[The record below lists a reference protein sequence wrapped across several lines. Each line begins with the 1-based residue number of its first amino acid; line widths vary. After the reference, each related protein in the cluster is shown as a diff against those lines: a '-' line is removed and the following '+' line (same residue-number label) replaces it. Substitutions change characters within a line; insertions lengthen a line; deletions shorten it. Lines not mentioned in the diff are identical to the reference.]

1 MDGKF
6 LDLNLL
12 RVLRVLLQELSV
24 TRAAERLHLSQPAV
38 SASLKRL
45 RQSFDDP
52 LFHPARRGI
61 TPTPRALELA
71 EKVERI
77 LQEAESLT
85 APAHFDPRT
94 EPTRFVI
101 GANDFGLFSVVAP
114 LLERIHRVSP
124 QTELIVK
131 RLSQDIGRQL
141 AHGEMDVAITL
152 MSTPVSGARV
162 RPLFRETFTAIVRK
176 GHPCLDRRLDLDE
189 FCALPQVR
197 VSAADAR
204 QADPID
210 EALTELG
217 RTRRVVVTIPSFFS
231 LPQLL
236 PNSEMIA
243 VAPTRLARHFGG
255 TLTSTTLPLHVSGF
269 TMNMTWDSRTQES
282 ESHKWLR
289 REMEAVASDAGQ
301 VGGGPNSGAG
311 VSLP

>member
-1 MDGKF
+1 MDNRS

-24 TRAAERLHLSQPAV
+24 TRASERLNLSQPAV
-38 SASLKRL
+38 SAALNRL

-77 LQEAESLT
+77 LQDAESLT
-85 APAHFDPRT
+85 AQSHFDPRT
-94 EPTRFVI
+94 EPARFVI
-101 GANDFGLFSVVAP
+101 GANDFGLFSIVAP

-131 RLSQDIGRQL
+131 RLSQNIGRQL

-162 RPLFRETFTAIVRK
+162 RPLFRETFTAIARK
-176 GHPCLDRRLDLDE
+176 GHPCLDRPLGLNE
-189 FCALPQVR
+189 FCALEQVR
-197 VSAADAR
+197 VPSADAR

-210 EALTELG
+210 EALAELG
-217 RTRRVVVTIPSFFS
+217 QTRRVVVTIPSFFS

-236 PNSEMIA
+236 SNSKLIA
-243 VAPTRLARHFGG
+243 VAPTRLARHFEGA
-255 TLTSTTLPLHVSGF
+255 LTSVALPLHVPGF

-282 ESHKWLR
+282 QSHKWLR
-289 REMEAVASDAGQ
+289 SEMEAVASDPVLAGRSSGS
-301 VGGGPNSGAG
+301 GGALS
-311 VSLP
+311 